1 MVVLFSSVTRAM
13 KLSPKSEQEWET
25 GNFNEKKKKR
35 EGNTNHLRLET

>member
-25 GNFNEKKKKR
+25 GNFNEKKKKKR
-35 EGNTNHLRLET
+35 RKY